1 MRKSTYANIPP
12 ATETLSD
19 GRIRVNYNVVETT
32 EEREIIDPET
42 GEPTGETET
51 VTVYVCDTVI
61 VDKFDYVSLIVALIR
76 QKYSVNDELAIL
88 RQRDSKVED
97 FNAYNTFAEECKVIA
112 KQFFNE

>member
-42 GEPTGETET
+42 GKPTGETES

-61 VDKFDYVSLIVALIR
+61 VDKSDYVSLIVALIR
-76 QKYSVNDELAIL
+76 QKYSADDELAIL
-88 RQRDSKVED
+88 RQRDSKAED
-97 FNAYNTFAEECKVIA
+97 FDAYNTFAEECKVIA
-112 KQFFNE
+112 KQFFNK

>member
-32 EEREIIDPET
+32 EDREIIDQTT
-42 GEPTGETET
+42 GKLTGQIET
-51 VTVYVCDTVI
+51 VTVYICDTVI

-76 QKYSVNDELAIL
+76 QKYSVDDELAIL

-97 FNAYNTFAEECKVIA
+97 FDAYNTFVEECKVIA
-112 KQFFNE
+112 KQLFNE